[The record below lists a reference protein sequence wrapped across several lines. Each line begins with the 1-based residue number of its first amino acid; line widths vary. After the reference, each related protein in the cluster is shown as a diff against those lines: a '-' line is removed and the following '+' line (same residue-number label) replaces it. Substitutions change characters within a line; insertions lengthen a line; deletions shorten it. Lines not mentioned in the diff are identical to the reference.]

1 MERRDYLYF
10 LAALPEASPLL
21 LRRLLSLYGSPE
33 AVFREEKLPVSALRQ
48 EAVNETKKRLPEILA
63 ARDEAEKAGIRWI
76 SCEEEGYPARLLA
89 LGDAPLGVFAKGK
102 TPPEDTPSVGIIGAR
117 SCTPY
122 GRMMAERFGGELGEQ
137 GLSVISG
144 MARGVDGY
152 AQEAALERG
161 GASFAVLGCGA
172 DVCYPPGNRKLYEG
186 LVEKGGLLTEYPP
199 GTPPLPHH
207 FPLRNRLIA
216 ALSDV
221 LLVIEAREKSGS
233 QITVDQALEQ
243 GKEVLALPGR
253 VGDALSAGCLKLIG
267 QGAGILTCCGDVYQA
282 LGLEMTRPGIGLP
295 GGSGLFGD
303 FDAGDG
309 SRSSGSSRPGG
320 LPPSLQQ
327 IWRHL
332 GTDPVHVEELLAAEP
347 NLTLGDLSLRLL
359 DLESRGYIRQTP
371 GGGYMKR

>member
-10 LAALPEASPLL
+10 LAAMPEASPLL
-21 LRRLLSLYGSPE
+21 LRRLLSLYGDPE

-48 EAVNETKKRLPEILA
+48 EAVDEAKKRLPEILR
-63 ARDEAEKAGIRWI
+63 ARDEAEKAGIVWV
-76 SCEEEGYPARLLA
+76 SCEDADYPARLTA
-89 LGDAPLGVFAKGK
+89 LGDAPLGIFVKGK
-102 TPPEDTPSVGIIGAR
+102 MPPEETPSVGIIGAR

-122 GRMMAERFGGELGEQ
+122 GRSMAERFGGELGTQ

-144 MARGVDGY
+144 MARGIDGV

-161 GASFAVLGCGA
+161 GMSFAVLGCGA
-172 DVCYPPGNRKLYEG
+172 DVCYQPGNRKLYET
-186 LVEKGGLLTEYPP
+186 LAEKGGLLTEDPP

-267 QGAGILTCCGDVYQA
+267 QGAGILTCCGDVYEA
-282 LGLEMTRPGIGLP
+282 LGLDAARIGNAGLTS
-295 GGSGLFGD
+295 GSGSPASD
-303 FDAGDG
+303 SA
-309 SRSSGSSRPGG
+309 RSGG
-320 LPPSLQQ
+320 ELPAPLKQ
-327 IWRHL
+327 IWRHM
-332 GTDPVHVEELLAAEP
+332 GTDPVHVEELLAAEED
-347 NLTLGDLSLRLL
+347 LTLGELSLRLL
-359 DLESRGYIRQTP
+359 ELEARGYIRQTP

>member
-10 LAALPEASPLL
+10 LAALPEASPLM

-48 EAVNETKKRLPEILA
+48 EAVNEAKKRLPEMLA

-76 SCEEEGYPARLLA
+76 SCEEAGYPERLLA
-89 LGDAPLGVFAKGK
+89 LGDAPLGIFVKGK
-102 TPPEDTPSVGIIGAR
+102 VPPEEKPSAGIIGAR

-122 GRMMAERFGGELGEQ
+122 GRMMAERFGGELGGQ

-144 MARGVDGY
+144 MARGIDGC
-152 AQEAALERG
+152 AQEAALESG
-161 GASFAVLGCGA
+161 GTSFAVLGCGA
-172 DVCYPPGNRKLYEG
+172 DVCYPQGNRKLYDA
-186 LVEKGGLLTEYPP
+186 LAEKGGLLTEYPP

-267 QGAGILTCCGDVYQA
+267 QGAGILTCCGDVYGA
-282 LGLEMTRPGIGLP
+282 LGLEMTRAGIGLS
-295 GGSGLFGD
+295 GSGLIDD
-303 FDAGDG
+303 FAAGDG
-309 SRSSGSSRPGG
+309 SRPSGPARPGD
-320 LPPSLQQ
+320 LPPALQL

-347 NLTLGDLSLRLL
+347 DLTLGDISLRLL
-359 DLESRGYIRQTP
+359 DLESRGYVRQTP

>member
-10 LAALPEASPLL
+10 LAAMPEASPLL
-21 LRRLLSLYGSPE
+21 LRRLLSLYGDPE

-48 EAVNETKKRLPEILA
+48 EAVDEAKKRLPEILK
-63 ARDEAEKAGIRWI
+63 ARDEAEKAGIVWV
-76 SCEEEGYPARLLA
+76 SCEEAAYPARLAA
-89 LGDAPLGVFAKGK
+89 LGDAPLGIFVKGK
-102 TPPEDTPSVGIIGAR
+102 VPPEETPSVGIIGAR

-122 GRMMAERFGGELGEQ
+122 GRLMAERFGGELGER

-144 MARGVDGY
+144 MARGIDGV

-172 DVCYPPGNRKLYEG
+172 DVCYPPGNRKLYDA
-186 LVEKGGLLTEYPP
+186 LAEKGGLLTEYPP

-243 GKEVLALPGR
+243 GREVLALPGR
-253 VGDALSAGCLKLIG
+253 VGDALSAGCLKLIA
-267 QGAGILTCCGDVYQA
+267 QGAGVLTCCGDVYEA
-282 LGLEMTRPGIGLP
+282 LGMDAAKIANAAGSAS
-295 GGSGLFGD
+295 GSGAPASGP
-303 FDAGDG
+303 
-309 SRSSGSSRPGG
+309 SRSGG
-320 LPPSLQQ
+320 ELPAPLKQ
-327 IWRHL
+327 IWRHM
-332 GTDPVHVEELLAAEP
+332 GTDPVHVEELLAAEEE
-347 NLTLGDLSLRLL
+347 LTMGEISLRLL
-359 DLESRGYIRQTP
+359 ELETRGYIRQTP